1 MTNWPQTF
9 SEDLRP
15 SSQTHCRPAAVKTEL
30 QLWVT
35 GSSTRRLRLKKN
47 PTQQICVASNKN
59 LWVVNPLRQT
69 SRKLPTVLDNP
80 AGGVDVQL
88 EQVHHPL
95 VLLSALHEL
104 GQSYLTWGT
113 QKQQEVRGEQREDR
127 VDQNFTLHVDPHSS
141 PHSCQRVSFRRA
153 GLLLVLTLCILFYYQ
168 LFTKIILKSIIW
180 ILFWLHLF
188 LSSSNAT
195 FPEVRLRQL
204 KQRVKVTEMFLWTRP

>member
-1 MTNWPQTF
+1 MTNRPETF

-15 SSQTHCRPAAVKTEL
+15 SRQTHCGPAAVKTEL

-35 GSSTRRLRLKKN
+35 GSSTRRLRLNRTRHSKSVL
-47 PTQQICVASNKN
+47 PQRKN
-59 LWVVNPLRQT
+59 LWVVNPLRQI

-104 GQSYLTWGT
+104 GQSYLTCGT
-113 QKQQEVRGEQREDR
+113 QKQQEVRGEQREDH

-141 PHSCQRVSFRRA
+141 PHSCQRVSFRSD
-153 GLLLVLTLCILFYYQ
+153 GLFIVLTLCILFYYQ
-168 LFTKIILKSIIW
+168 LFIKIILKSIIW
-180 ILFWLHLF
+180 ILFWLRLF